1 MVDLNLKLLENGG
14 TNLRDNVTFEFI
26 FLLVLFFIQQYLSE
40 CVGRHQAALLINV
53 VQEKFD

>member
-1 MVDLNLKLLENGG
+1 MVDLNLKLLEMVG
-14 TNLRDNVTFEFI
+14 RICEINVTFEFI